1 MSGRIYAAS
10 LVALS
15 LIIAAAISWP
25 VFSILA
31 ALYLLVL
38 VAWALVERAEAWQ
51 VAREA
56 QAAATRAVEQ
66 AETFADELTAE
77 RKRSKY
83 AEKAVVRLVG
93 EKLRLSNDLMRA
105 QTLAS
110 DAREELAAAPAPVI
124 PLPVVRD
131 DLAALDAEA
140 TAYTWPAIARDAF
153 PVREWGEEAEK

>member
-1 MSGRIYAAS
+1 MSGRLYAAS

-15 LIIAAAISWP
+15 LITASEAAFAL
-25 VFSILA
+25 FSILA

-38 VAWALVERAEAWQ
+38 VAWALVERAEAWA

-56 QAAATRAVEQ
+56 QETATRAVEQ

-77 RKRSKY
+77 RKRSKD
-83 AEKAVVRLVG
+83 AEKAVVRLVA

-124 PLPVVRD
+124 PLPVVREKSPYDWPQNTD
-131 DLAALDAEA
+131 DAVWQALYDQNGD
-140 TAYTWPAIARDAF
+140 PR
-153 PVREWGEEAEK
+153 